1 MEYRGVLAGL
11 GNPGPKYAGTRH
23 NAGFMLVD
31 RLLDIAHLDGEV
43 SEQNGRRF
51 NCELYRVSLKQ
62 LGGTWLFV
70 KPLTFMN
77 LSGEAVQPVLAW
89 HKLAAKDLV
98 VVHDELDLPPGS
110 LRFKFGGGNAGHN
123 GLKSIT
129 QQLGTPDF
137 YRLRIGIGHPKDRGE
152 VTGWVLNRMP
162 EPQASMCADAIEACV
177 DVLSAFARKGL
188 ESAVTEA
195 NKASRRIAAL
205 HEDEGGR
212 P

>member
-11 GNPGPKYAGTRH
+11 GNPGTKYAGTRH
-23 NAGFMLVD
+23 NTGFMLID

-51 NCELYRVSLKQ
+51 NCELYRVTLKE

-89 HKLAAKDLV
+89 HKLTAKDLV

-137 YRLRIGIGHPKDRGE
+137 YRLRIGIGHPQQRGD
-152 VTGWVLNRMP
+152 VSGWVLSRMP
-162 EPQASMCADAIEACV
+162 QPQASMWTDAIEAGAE
-177 DVLSAFARKGL
+177 VLAAFARRGL

-195 NKASRRIAAL
+195 NKASKRIAAT
-205 HEDEGGR
+205 HEEETKQV
-212 P
+212 